1 MSDKHKHDGELD
13 SDLKEYFSY
22 KENKNYAYQDPMNE
36 QDMNIRKMSK
46 DKEKQ
51 IEDYKRDKD
60 FYYKSD
66 SKKNEEEM
74 VHRDAERNFEEEKKV
89 RKSSLEIIKDTEKQH
104 RESAD
109 S

>member
-1 MSDKHKHDGELD
+1 MD
-13 SDLKEYFSY
+13 
-22 KENKNYAYQDPMNE
+22 
-36 QDMNIRKMSK
+36 
-46 DKEKQ
+46 
-51 IEDYKRDKD
+51 
-60 FYYKSD
+60 
-66 SKKNEEEM
+66 KKNEEEM